1 MNADLN
7 TSWLFNLWGSK
18 FWVNFI
24 GNDVWWLRKCEKV
37 KENTISRVYWAL
49 DGGKDWIKLTE
60 KRKDKSGLT
69 YFALLTVLWLQI
81 LGLISFSNLKEQ
93 PRDLPE
99 SFTLWVC
106 MVFMRSLN
114 SLVEWNE
121 ILRFFSSGGSVN
133 EVVNWKC
140 LIHLFCRFWVIFF
153 SCREVYFSNCFLSY
167 TKI

>member
-1 MNADLN
+1 M
-7 TSWLFNLWGSK
+7 
-18 FWVNFI
+18 
-24 GNDVWWLRKCEKV
+24 

-81 LGLISFSNLKEQ
+81 LGLISPFSNLKEQ

-99 SFTLWVC
+99 SFILWVC

-121 ILRFFSSGGSVN
+121 ILWFFSSGGSVK
-133 EVVNWKC
+133 EVFN
-140 LIHLFCRFWVIFF
+140 
-153 SCREVYFSNCFLSY
+153 
-167 TKI
+167 